1 MKKSI
6 DVVIVDDE
14 PAQREQLIKRIQ
26 KHVPEFEIVAD
37 CADAQEALVAIA
49 RYSPALLFL
58 DVEMP
63 GMTGFQ
69 MLESIKEIKF
79 SVIFSTS
86 HAAYAVQAFRVAA
99 VDFLLKPYSDEDFLA
114 AANRFLNQHSINEQH
129 HVQQLLLNMKDTNK
143 SNHKIA
149 LPTSTGYVFVR
160 IGDIIRLE
168 SQNTYTT
175 FFISD
180 NKQIVVSRTLKD
192 CEEMLSPEGLLRV
205 HQSHMV
211 NPDHI
216 KKYIKGEGGTIEM
229 MDGSM
234 VEVSRRKKEEFL
246 EALKKL

>member
-1 MKKSI
+1 MKNSI

-14 PAQREQLIKRIQ
+14 PAQREQLSRRIQ
-26 KHVPEFEIVAD
+26 KHFPEIEIVAV
-37 CADAQEALVAIA
+37 CADAQEALVAVA

-63 GMTGFQ
+63 GMNGFQ
-69 MLESIKEIKF
+69 MLESIREIRF
-79 SVIFSTS
+79 SVIFTTS

-99 VDFLLKPYSDEDFLA
+99 VDFLLKPYSDEDFVVA
-114 AANRFLNQHSINEQH
+114 FNRFLNHHSSNEQT
-129 HVQQLLLNMKDTNK
+129 HVQQMLLNMKETNK

-149 LPTSTGYVFVR
+149 LPTSTGFVFVR

-168 SQNTYTT
+168 SHNTYTT

-180 NKQIVVSRTLKD
+180 HNQIVVSRSLKD

-229 MDGSM
+229 QDGSV